1 MLKSPGSEA
10 VALRRPVA
18 ASMLRRRAALLV
30 LLGAALLSVEAM
42 AAIPHQ
48 GLHLPL
54 APVLAALLP
63 LQLAALFYVCLLYTS
78 DAADDRRGV

>member
-1 MLKSPGSEA
+1 M
-10 VALRRPVA
+10 RRPVA
-18 ASMLRRRAALLV
+18 ASMPLRRRAALLV

-63 LQLAALFYVCLLYTS
+63 LQLAALFYVF
-78 DAADDRRGV
+78 RRP